1 MKKVEKQNRDKGNGT
16 PVTLPFVTMTTLTQ
30 GYSQE
35 KGLEGCAVCDE
46 EEGKDLDDWEH
57 GLR

>member
-1 MKKVEKQNRDKGNGT
+1 
-16 PVTLPFVTMTTLTQ
+16 MTTLTQ

-46 EEGKDLDDWEH
+46 EEGKDLDEWEH